1 MVATLVEVPNRP
13 VIRRSDQNPLVDGR
27 GRPSG
32 AGSGAVQPGPRP
44 PTFEVDL
51 MARNWT
57 TKTLARELVAYIRN
71 HPEITPSTTVE
82 NLLGHVNGSVLE
94 EEMGINLNPWE
105 AAE

>member
-1 MVATLVEVPNRP
+1 
-13 VIRRSDQNPLVDGR
+13 
-27 GRPSG
+27 
-32 AGSGAVQPGPRP
+32 
-44 PTFEVDL
+44 

-57 TKTLARELVAYIRN
+57 TKTLAKELVAYVRN

-94 EEMGINLNPWE
+94 EEMGIDLNPWE